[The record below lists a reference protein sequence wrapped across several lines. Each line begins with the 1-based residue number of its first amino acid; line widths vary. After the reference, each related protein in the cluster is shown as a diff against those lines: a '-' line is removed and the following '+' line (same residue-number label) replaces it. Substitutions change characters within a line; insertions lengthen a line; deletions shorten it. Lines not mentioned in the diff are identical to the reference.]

1 MRISTETF
9 NVLKNFATINSSLV
23 VNEGSV
29 IRTMSPVKNILAEYT
44 CSETFPHNFAL
55 YNLNEFLIGITLFQ
69 EPEFTFDNSKYV
81 VISSG
86 RSKVEYFYS
95 DPSLIVKPSDK
106 DIPMDGDLVEFELSQ
121 EVLGSLL
128 KSSSVFNRTDLSLIG
143 EGDDLNLV
151 IHDKDNPTSNNF
163 SVRVGDNNKMDDFTF
178 NFKVE
183 NIKIIP
189 DTYNVVVSSNNIAL
203 FTSSKYSLRYW
214 IALEPDST
222 YG

>member
-44 CSETFPHNFAL
+44 CNETFPHNFAL